1 MSIGGHYGMQSQLIM
16 ARVFVNGCFDLLHPG
31 HIALLNY
38 AKSLGD
44 NLLVAIDSDQRVQ
57 QHKGQ
62 DRPINDQTT
71 RSMILENLK
80 AVDQVKIFSSD
91 QELID
96 IIKAYQ
102 PDIMVVGSD
111 WQNKKVLGSEYS
123 QTLKFFNRIN
133 DESTTKIIESYV
145 DRRQLR

>member
-1 MSIGGHYGMQSQLIM
+1 MT
-16 ARVFVNGCFDLLHPG
+16 RVFVNGCFDLLHPG

-44 NLLVAIDSDQRVQ
+44 FLLVAIDSDQRVQ
-57 QHKGQ
+57 QNKGQ
-62 DRPINDQTT
+62 DRPINNQYT
-71 RSMILENLK
+71 RSVILQNLK
-80 AVDQVKIFSSD
+80 AVDQVKIFSNE

-102 PDIMVVGSD
+102 PNIMVVGSD

-123 QTLKFFNRIN
+123 LSLKFFNRIN
-133 DESTTKIIESYV
+133 DESTTKIIESYI
-145 DRRQLR
+145 DRRYMHR